1 MCTVTFIPVGDKVLL
16 TSNRDEKGIRK
27 KALAPAI
34 TTHNQHQLLFPKDA
48 QAGGTWIAAADYGTV
63 MVLLNG
69 GFIKH
74 EPAAAYRRSRGLI
87 FLDILSQGK
96 ALPAYKKINLLGIE
110 PFTLI
115 IWEEENL
122 YECRW
127 SGEEKYIREMDPT
140 QPHIWSSVT
149 LYTSDIIHKRE
160 QWFADWLKKHPTP
173 ASNDI
178 LQFHLFGG
186 DGDAENDIRMNR
198 NNSMYTVSVTNIDW
212 DRKSAN
218 ILYEDIIHQ
227 EKHFSSISFVQEQPV
242 S

>member
-1 MCTVTFIPVGDKVLL
+1 MCTVTYIPVRDKVLL
-16 TSNRDEKGIRK
+16 TSNRDEKRIRP

-34 TTHNQHQLLFPKDA
+34 SSNNQPKLLFPQDA
-48 QAGGTWIAAADYGTV
+48 QAGGTWVAASESGTV

-87 FLDILSQGK
+87 FLDILTQGK

-110 PFTLI
+110 PFTLV
-115 IWEEENL
+115 IWEDGNL

-127 SGEEKYIREMDPT
+127 SGEEKYIREMDAL

-160 QWFADWLKKHPTP
+160 QWFTEWLKLHPEP
-173 ASNDI
+173 DSADI

-186 DGDAENDIRMNR
+186 EGDTENDICMNR
-198 NNSMYTVSVTNIDW
+198 NNTMFTVSVTNIIC
-212 DRKSAN
+212 DRKSATM
-218 ILYEDIIHQ
+218 LYEDIVHG

>member
-1 MCTVTFIPVGDKVLL
+1 MCTVTYIPVNNSFFL
-16 TSNRDEKGIRK
+16 TSNRDEKKVRL
-27 KALAPAI
+27 KAEQPQWYKFASG
-34 TTHNQHQLLFPKDA
+34 HLLFPKDGN
-48 QAGGTWIAAADYGTV
+48 AGGTWMALHENGNA

-69 GFIKH
+69 STVNH
-74 EPAAAYRRSRGLI
+74 QYAPPYRKSRGLI
-87 FLDILSQGK
+87 FLDILSEGK
-96 ALPAYKKINLLGIE
+96 ALVAFKKINLLGIE
-110 PFTLI
+110 PFTLV
-115 IWEEENL
+115 IWESGQL
-122 YECRW
+122 HECRW
-127 SGEEKYIREMDPT
+127 SGEEKYIREMDAT

-149 LYTSDIIHKRE
+149 LYTSEIIHKRE